1 MTLDEAIKYYEEV
14 VEGYE
19 RELKVYE
26 NINEV
31 RPLFSEEETECRL
44 CTEEHRQLAEWL
56 KELKEYKAAL
66 HGIMDDLLT
75 YARSLSLVG
84 IYNDN
89 VLYCLEIVKKHV
101 NEIE

>member
-1 MTLDEAIKYYEEV
+1 MRPEVEGGGGMTNQQQYEE
-14 VEGYE
+14 
-19 RELKVYE
+19 
-26 NINEV
+26 
-31 RPLFSEEETECRL
+31 L
-44 CTEEHRQLAEWL
+44 CEKAEMCD
-56 KELKEYKAAL
+56 KYKAAL

-101 NEIE
+101 LKIESGEVGE